1 MKKVKKGLDLYWLL
15 FVYSCMMIDDYIL
28 DGGYFEDKD
37 TKLLNL
43 SSHFGGLCWKGDNQ
57 LDKSFTRA
65 AEKSQN

>member
-1 MKKVKKGLDLYWLL
+1 
-15 FVYSCMMIDDYIL
+15 MMINDYIL
-28 DGGYFEDKD
+28 DDGYFEDRD